1 MAMAADTSVAAKVVA
16 PAIGEP
22 VRRRLTLRVPSAGLD
37 AHKATGPGWQTCVK
51 ASGSLTS
58 SDPSPPHVS
67 AASAGPYAPCEGL
80 SQPSQHIALRQ
91 VQALIVRI

>member
-37 AHKATGPGWQTCVK
+37 AHKATGPGWQTCVE
-51 ASGSLTS
+51 ALALGG
-58 SDPSPPHVS
+58 V
-67 AASAGPYAPCEGL
+67 GL
-80 SQPSQHIALRQ
+80 
-91 VQALIVRI
+91 VDIV